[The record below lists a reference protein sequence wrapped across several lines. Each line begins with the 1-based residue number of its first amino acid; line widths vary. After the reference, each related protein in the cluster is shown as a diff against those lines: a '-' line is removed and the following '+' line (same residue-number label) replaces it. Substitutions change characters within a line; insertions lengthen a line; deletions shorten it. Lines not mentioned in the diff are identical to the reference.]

1 MSWRGMKGGI
11 DAAKKSHYVVMTPG
25 SHCYFDHY
33 QSKSKD
39 EPLAIGGYTPLEKV
53 YNFNPIAS
61 ELNTNESS
69 FILGAQANLWTEY
82 IPNMKQLEYM
92 AYPRAIALSQSLWC
106 HDRPSYNSFFKTIK
120 KKLVRN
126 NQSKNF

>member
-1 MSWRGMKGGI
+1 
-11 DAAKKSHYVVMTPG
+11 MTPG

-39 EPLAIGGYTPLEKV
+39 EPLAIGGFTPLEKV
-53 YNFNPIAS
+53 YNFNPIPS
-61 ELNTNESS
+61 ELNTNESY
-69 FILGAQANLWTEY
+69 FILGGQANLWTEY

-106 HDRPSYNSFFKTIK
+106 HDKPSYNSFLITLLKRTSLFLIY
-120 KKLVRN
+120 
-126 NQSKNF
+126 